1 MDIKNT
7 ASFFKITAGSVL
19 LVFLFH
25 AGALFSASS
34 RYRIVWS
41 GDASTTATIAW
52 DQQSGDDPIVY
63 YGTKDFGVEWQKYPA
78 MQKPTRQEPD
88 YRGMNNIF
96 ARLQNLKPDQAYYF
110 VIKDSDG
117 VGKRFWFRTAPDSQK
132 AFTFIAGGDTKSNGS
147 ALLAGRQS
155 NRMVAKL
162 RPLFVI
168 FSGDF
173 TSGNGKNPKYWQ
185 QWLDDW
191 FRLTTTSDGRI
202 IPIIPV
208 HGNHEDGEKSV
219 LHNIFDV
226 PYQGDNPKNIYYDV
240 AFANMFAVLALNSQI
255 DTGGEQQKWL
265 EEKLTSYENYTFK
278 AAAYHK
284 PFFPHTS
291 GKSEHEQQYQ
301 NWARIF
307 FVHGL
312 DLSFDA
318 DSHMSK
324 ITFPLRPSEEPDS
337 FSGFIRDD
345 VNGTLFLGEGSWGA
359 SPRPNNDNKPWTL
372 RSGSFN
378 QLKWLQVF
386 PAENGQPAS
395 IDIRT
400 VITAKKGEDGIVPLA
415 DQVQAL
421 SEENV
426 FAVPQG
432 ITLFSTQPYGDV
444 IHYPFSE

>member
-1 MDIKNT
+1 MDLKNAT
-7 ASFFKITAGSVL
+7 SIYRIFAGSIL
-19 LVFLFH
+19 LAFLFQ
-25 AGALFSASS
+25 AEALFPAAG
-34 RYRIVWS
+34 RCRIVWS
-41 GDASTTATIAW
+41 GDASTTATLGW
-52 DQQSGDDPIVY
+52 DQQSGDNPVVY
-63 YGTKDFGVEWQKYPA
+63 YGTKDFGVDWQKYPQ
-78 MQKPTRQEPD
+78 MQKPTRQAPN
-88 YRGMNNIF
+88 YRGMNNTF
-96 ARLQNLKPDQAYYF
+96 TRLTNLEPDQAYYF

-117 VGKRFWFRTAPDSQK
+117 VGERFWFRTAPDTAK
-132 AFTFIAGGDTKSNGS
+132 AFTFIAGGDTKSSGS

-155 NRMVAKL
+155 NMMVAKL

-173 TSGNGKNPKYWQ
+173 TSGNGTNPKYWQ

-191 FRLTTTSDGRI
+191 FTLTTTADGRI
-202 IPIIPV
+202 FPIIPV
-208 HGNHEDGEKSV
+208 QGNHEDGEKSV

-226 PYQGDNPKNIYYDV
+226 PYQCDNPDNIYYDV
-240 AFANMFAVLALNSQI
+240 TFADMFVALVLNSQV
-255 DTGGEQQKWL
+255 DTGDEQQKWL

-278 AAAYHK
+278 TAAYHK

-291 GKSEHEQQYQ
+291 GKSEHEKQYQ
-301 NWARIF
+301 HWARIF
-307 FVHGL
+307 FAHGL

-324 ITFPLRPSEEPDS
+324 MTFPLRPSDEPDS

-345 VNGTLFLGEGSWGA
+345 INGTMFLGEGSWGA
-359 SPRPNNDNKPWTL
+359 SPRPNDDDKPWTL

-386 PAENGQPAS
+386 PAKDGRPAR

-400 VITAKKGEDGIVPLA
+400 VITAKKGDGGIVPLA
-415 DQVQAL
+415 DPVQAL
-421 SEENV
+421 DEDNL

-432 ITLFSTQPYGDV
+432 VTLFSTEPYGDV